1 MTYCCGILVRD
12 GLVMIADT
20 RTNAGLDNVST
31 FRKLHIFSKPG
42 ERIMAIASA
51 GNLAISQSVLSTL
64 TEGIEDP
71 DTGDVETLMN
81 APTMFQAAQR
91 IGRAI
96 RLVHA
101 TEGPAL
107 RSEDVSFDVS
117 FLFGGQIKGSR
128 MRLFMVYT
136 AGNFIECTT
145 DTPYLQIGEHKY
157 GKPVLDRAMH
167 YDVELYEALKTG
179 LISMDSTM
187 RSNLGVGLP
196 IDVLV
201 VRTDACE
208 ADLNHRIEAGEP
220 YFHDLRSRWS
230 AALRRRTR
238 IFRDHPI
245 NPKQKQKTEGEET
258 MADATNKIAIVTGA
272 GTGVGRAASLALM
285 NAGFTVVLAGR
296 RMEMLEETKK
306 LGDNVG
312 KSLCVSADMTD
323 PGSIAALF
331 AKVMDT
337 YGRLDVL
344 FNNAGMGAPPVN
356 FEDLSL
362 EQWQA
367 VVNTNLTGPFLCTQ
381 HAFRIMKD
389 QNPRGGRIINN
400 GSISA
405 HAPRPYSAAY
415 TSTKHAITGLTKA
428 SNLDGRKYD
437 IAVGQVDIG
446 NAATP
451 MTDRMVAGP
460 GVMQP
465 DGTMKHEPRM
475 DAKAVGDAV
484 AYMAGLPLDA
494 NVLFMTVMAS
504 KMPFVGRG

>member
-1 MTYCCGILVRD
+1 M
-12 GLVMIADT
+12 
-20 RTNAGLDNVST
+20 
-31 FRKLHIFSKPG
+31 
-42 ERIMAIASA
+42 
-51 GNLAISQSVLSTL
+51 
-64 TEGIEDP
+64 
-71 DTGDVETLMN
+71 
-81 APTMFQAAQR
+81 
-91 IGRAI
+91 
-96 RLVHA
+96 
-101 TEGPAL
+101 
-107 RSEDVSFDVS
+107 SEA
-117 FLFGGQIKGSR
+117 K
-128 MRLFMVYT
+128 
-136 AGNFIECTT
+136 
-145 DTPYLQIGEHKY
+145 
-157 GKPVLDRAMH
+157 
-167 YDVELYEALKTG
+167 
-179 LISMDSTM
+179 
-187 RSNLGVGLP
+187 
-196 IDVLV
+196 
-201 VRTDACE
+201 
-208 ADLNHRIEAGEP
+208 
-220 YFHDLRSRWS
+220 
-230 AALRRRTR
+230 
-238 IFRDHPI
+238 
-245 NPKQKQKTEGEET
+245 
-258 MADATNKIAIVTGA
+258 KIAVVTGA
-272 GTGVGRAASLALM
+272 GTGVGRAAALALM

-296 RMEMLEETKK
+296 RLDKLEETAK
-306 LGDNVG
+306 LGPAG
-312 KSLCVSADMTD
+312 KSLCVSADMTN

-331 AKVMDT
+331 AKVTET

-389 QNPRGGRIINN
+389 QTPRGGRIINN

-405 HAPRPYSAAY
+405 HTPRPFSAAY

-428 SNLDGRKYD
+428 SNLDGRAYD

-484 AYMAGLPLDA
+484 VYMASLPLDA